1 MPLDWNADPDTDDR
15 TVSIAIIKL
24 PATVAITDPT
34 YGGAVITNPGGPGG
48 SGIKLILRDGKSIQT
63 ILSAGPEEEQTDF
76 EDSTTTAKHFD
87 IISFDPRG
95 VNNTSPHFT
104 CFPDQIQMT
113 DFQLESA
120 AAGVFGSSDAAFGI
134 QWAKMRALAA
144 DCSRRAVESGIGEY
158 MSTASVARDIIE
170 IVERHGEW
178 REKEAR
184 RLVSSSAPPP
194 ILRRSQQKPLAAT
207 PDAITTLDR
216 VKYRPGEEPVLYWGF
231 SYGTA
236 LGATLAATYPERISR
251 AILDGVVDS
260 FDYMRGGWLT
270 NLQDTDMQIVKFGE
284 YCWLG
289 GPKNCALYD
298 EDGPASIVEKFAS
311 VIEQIKAN
319 PIGVPATGEHAAD
332 VATYSDLKQ
341 LFWDKTYNPLRHF
354 HSLARILYEVS
365 QGNGTSLVQQK
376 IEKRK
381 KLEKGLSE
389 ECEQQGPYSRACFDG
404 EAADVVTA
412 GILCTDAEDQ
422 TNMTKDA
429 YWEYAKELMGQS
441 RLLGDVWG
449 SIRLPCTQ
457 VSAADQL
464 RNFFSSSPDYL
475 HPLCYSCIPTRSTE
489 VQR

>member
-1 MPLDWNADPDTDDR
+1 
-15 TVSIAIIKL
+15 
-24 PATVAITDPT
+24 
-34 YGGAVITNPGGPGG
+34 
-48 SGIKLILRDGKSIQT
+48 
-63 ILSAGPEEEQTDF
+63 
-76 EDSTTTAKHFD
+76 
-87 IISFDPRG
+87 
-95 VNNTSPHFT
+95 
-104 CFPDQIQMT
+104 MT
-113 DFQLESA
+113 EFQLESA

-144 DCSRRAVESGIGEY
+144 DCSRRAVESGIGEH

-184 RLVSSSAPPP
+184 RLISFSAPPP
-194 ILRRSQQKPLAAT
+194 LLRRSQQKPLATT

-216 VKYRPGEEPVLYWGF
+216 VKYRPGEEQVLYWGF

-289 GPKNCALYD
+289 GPEKCALYD
-298 EDGPASIVEKFAS
+298 EDGPASIVEKFAG
-311 VIEQIKAN
+311 VIEKIKAN

-341 LFWDKTYNPLRHF
+341 LFWEKTYNPLRHF
-354 HSLARILYEVS
+354 HDLARIMYEVG

-381 KLEKGLSE
+381 QLKKGLSE
-389 ECEQQGPYSRACFDG
+389 ECEQQGPYSRACFD
-404 EAADVVTA
+404 EVDRADVVTA

-457 VSAADQL
+457 VSAAE
-464 RNFFSSSPDYL
+464 RSWIFFFLISRAIAPALHSCVSS
-475 HPLCYSCIPTRSTE
+475 RSTE
-489 VQR
+489 IQRWPEHILTLMNSTVACPPQMALRGQLHSNNRSPNPLRLKHSRQCDPDPQCYHNVSRVQGLCGSTTGLRRPLLAC